1 MSSNKSKQ
9 PNLESEKPFLE
20 IEVIKLDDPN
30 RSEKEILDIIKKR
43 NDKNNP
49 FETQWIGTATHP
61 KLRLDY
67 PTVKLFED
75 SYKRGLDF
83 LDLLLEKIKKRSI
96 DLEKL
101 LDLSKHGNTPSNNK
115 DMYLILKYTT
125 NHKKPMRVNYEYIQ
139 WFANYFHEMVHTEE
153 VVDGFLHFYKRE
165 IDFLNANLDK
175 LDPQELRIWLKNKK
189 PDILDDV
196 IRQLLLFLSPKA

>member
-1 MSSNKSKQ
+1 MSSNRSDQ
-9 PNLESEKPFLE
+9 PNLEREATFLE
-20 IEVIKLDDPN
+20 IEVVKLNDPN
-30 RSEKEILDIIKKR
+30 RGEKEILDIIKKR

-49 FETQWIGTATHP
+49 FESQWIGTANHP

-75 SYKRGLDF
+75 SYKRGLDL
-83 LDLLLEKIKKRSI
+83 LDHLLEKIKKRSI

-101 LDLSKHGNTPSNNK
+101 LSLSELAKSPADNK

-125 NHKKPMRVNYEYIQ
+125 NHKKPMRVNYEYVQ
-139 WFANYFHEMVHTEE
+139 WFANYFHELVRTEE

-175 LDPQELRIWLKNKK
+175 LDPQELRIWIRNKK
-189 PDILDDV
+189 SDIPEQV
-196 IRQLLLFLSPKA
+196 IHQLLQFLSPKI